1 MAVDTSRA
9 ECSLHSA
16 RDLAAV
22 AHPKLTAASTIQER
36 IIVGPK
42 GVGASAT
49 AGDAF
54 SPTRI
59 GFLSDM
65 PMGGALGAYLDPII
79 MALEDATNE
88 GRLTRAVEILAT
100 HVVGLPVGQPRNVVA
115 AFQDLVDRGCVLV
128 HSVGVTDNAL
138 VLRDVVNAAKTPMIT
153 MAGTTKFI
161 GEHCF
166 SLANGGHGEEAAI
179 LAAFVAEQGYRRIVV
194 AGERS
199 PGDAEYQAFFRDQA
213 RLYGLEVL
221 KEHYFDSRP
230 SDAEMDA
237 TLRHFRDDL
246 RPDALVYCGFGWN
259 SGQFNPSLQRIGW
272 TPPKIMNAAI
282 MWALSGPEWARAL
295 DGWIGVEQTIE
306 DHDPVEKNRNLPPLL
321 ERFERRFGYRPRQ
334 TMTALL
340 YDQGR
345 AAAEAIINAPILT
358 GEGITLGLE
367 RIKMMPA
374 AIGGPRTYIEFGAQ
388 NHRGYK
394 GDFLFMKQ
402 LRDGEFHFAGYHW
415 PVWPINRAG

>member
-1 MAVDTSRA
+1 
-9 ECSLHSA
+9 
-16 RDLAAV
+16 
-22 AHPKLTAASTIQER
+22 
-36 IIVGPK
+36 
-42 GVGASAT
+42 
-49 AGDAF
+49 
-54 SPTRI
+54 
-59 GFLSDM
+59 
-65 PMGGALGAYLDPII
+65 
-79 MALEDATNE
+79 
-88 GRLTRAVEILAT
+88 LTRAVEILAT

-230 SDAEMDA
+230 SDAELDA

-367 RIKMMPA
+367 RIKMMPT